1 MRHSA
6 ALSVLVI
13 AFGAALAA
21 PSSARPIA
29 PAARP
34 RQRSD
39 AGVQPPSQMCRARLV
54 VRQTEGASGC
64 FIDERVTGAPGELR
78 YPCGGGAATATFRNG
93 VFAGTVGASGE
104 VSLSLRTRFHYGDG
118 CDWATAQSLRGS
130 LTSGVRF
137 EYTEAPVPG
146 QRGCARACHATGDV
160 EVQRVSAQ

>member
-6 ALSVLVI
+6 ALSVLVM

-21 PSSARPIA
+21 PSSARPVA
-29 PAARP
+29 PASRP

-93 VFAGTVGASGE
+93 VFAGTVGANGE

-118 CDWATAQSLRGS
+118 CDWATVQNLRGA